1 MVEENEFNNSN
12 LLETNRS
19 YPVLPVMLK
28 TKSSGGLVFSA
39 TDTYNLSVSSSSSI
53 LESSKTKKQSTDRN
67 EDEEDEPTNPFVQ
80 SSPQR
85 QEQKDEVMELSS
97 RYVDEVVSQGSP
109 NLVVKEVQKV

>member
-1 MVEENEFNNSN
+1 MGSLPTIRTEKDENQLDGQKQSSSYTLPMVEENEFNNSN

-39 TDTYNLSVSSSSSI
+39 TDTYNLSASSSSSI
-53 LESSKTKKQSTDRN
+53 LESSKNTKKQSTDRN

-85 QEQKDEVMELSS
+85 QD
-97 RYVDEVVSQGSP
+97 
-109 NLVVKEVQKV
+109 